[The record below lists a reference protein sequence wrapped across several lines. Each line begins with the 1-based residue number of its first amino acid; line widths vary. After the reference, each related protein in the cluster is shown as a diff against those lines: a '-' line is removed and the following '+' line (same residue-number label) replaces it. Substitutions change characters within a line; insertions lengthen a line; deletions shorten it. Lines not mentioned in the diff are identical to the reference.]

1 MSADGRAPA
10 PIGPAPAPIGPA
22 DVERWLGELE
32 LRPVERSTRDGI
44 SSWDL
49 VLDGRRRHGIRLT
62 LILDPSLAL
71 VVWVHYAPPIGDSFR
86 KSYRKLLSWNDEYPF
101 AKFGLAEDD
110 RPVLT
115 SELPVRNVDRDEL
128 GLAIARLLAICDQ
141 LLDESAAWLG
151 SAGKVPE
158 VDGLVGAN
166 PSLLAAYAGRLAELA
181 LPELALP
188 ELALPELAVPEPVA
202 SGGKPREA

>member
-1 MSADGRAPA
+1 
-10 PIGPAPAPIGPA
+10 
-22 DVERWLGELE
+22 VERWLGELE
-32 LRPVERSTRDGI
+32 LRPVERSNRDGI

-49 VLDGRRRHGIRLT
+49 VLDGRRRFGIRLT

-86 KSYRKLLSWNDEYPF
+86 KSYRKLLRWNDEYPF

-115 SELPVRNVDRDEL
+115 SELPVRIVDRDEL

-141 LLDESAAWLG
+141 LVDESAAWLWPG
-151 SAGKVPE
+151 GTVPA
-158 VDGLVGAN
+158 VDGRVGAN
-166 PSLLAAYAGRLAELA
+166 PSLLAAYAGRLGELA
-181 LPELALP
+181 IPELA
-188 ELALPELAVPEPVA
+188 A

>member
-10 PIGPAPAPIGPA
+10 PIGPAAAPIGQAAAPIGPA

-49 VLDGRRRHGIRLT
+49 VLDGRRRFGIRLT
-62 LILDPSLAL
+62 LILDPSLGL

-86 KSYRKLLSWNDEYPF
+86 KSYRKLLRWNDEYPF
-101 AKFGLAEDD
+101 AKFGLSEDD

-115 SELPVRNVDRDEL
+115 SELPVRYVDRDEL
-128 GLAIARLLAICDQ
+128 GLAIARMLAICDQ
-141 LLDESAAWLG
+141 LLDESTAWLWPG
-151 SAGKVPE
+151 GTVPD
-158 VDGLVGAN
+158 VDGRVGAN
-166 PSLLAAYAGRLAELA
+166 AGLLAAYADRLGELA
-181 LPELALP
+181 IPEL
-188 ELALPELAVPEPVA
+188 VA
-202 SGGKPREA
+202 PGGKPREA